1 MERNLLSRFRR
12 IATKVDHFII
22 VTLFNKL
29 ITNVI
34 YNSQTT
40 NQSLMVFFSKFRK
53 TEVSLKHATYSVTKA

>member
-12 IATKVDHFII
+12 IAKKVDHFII

-34 YNSQTT
+34 YKSQTT
-40 NQSLMVFFSKFRK
+40 NLSLMVFFSKFRK
-53 TEVSLKHATYSVTKA
+53 TEVSLKHATHSVTKA